1 MDTITA
7 IEGRKA
13 FKNFEEHSLPKV
25 IIESILELAT
35 KAPSIKNRQ
44 PCEYAVV
51 MGDNIKNLRELISKS
66 SISENLDFTII
77 ENSAAVIFILNRFLE
92 KDNIINDTTLLD
104 SISIGTS
111 IQNILLSTQS
121 FGLGATIISDF
132 YNISDDITSW
142 LKLKGT
148 VMSAILIGFPS
159 ENLLEK
165 TKKSH
170 TEVTKWFD

>member
-51 MGDNIKNLRELISKS
+51 MGDNVKKLKEIIDKS
-66 SISENLDFTII
+66 SIVENLDFTII
-77 ENSAAVIFILNRFLE
+77 DNSAAIIFVLNRFLD
-92 KDNIINDTTLLD
+92 KNTKVDHTTLLD
-104 SISIGTS
+104 SISLGTS

-132 YNISDDITSW
+132 HYISDDITNW
-142 LKLKGT
+142 LNLKGT

-165 TKKSH
+165 TKRNHS
-170 TEVTKWFD
+170 EVTTWFL